1 MKRTQLLFRRLC
13 HRTFLF
19 AGLLF
24 LPTAFIACSSSSKLA
39 QLRDAKAEN
48 VYSRIADNYR
58 RLQTFSGSGKIIV
71 ETPDLQYAGTV
82 HVVARPPDSLIV
94 KVEAAFGVDVGFFF
108 ADRSRFSSYAP
119 LENTYYTGRTGDA
132 PELLFF
138 HIEVSFEEIMSEMI
152 GAVVPPFDSS
162 FVMQVDGDD
171 LRFDGK
177 RGEYHVTYWVDAE
190 KFVVKRGVLIDAKNK
205 IAGKQEFSRF
215 RKKNGVWLPQLIR
228 AESRPAGAQQRLTIF
243 YERIDP
249 GIKLT
254 PAMFTFKVPA
264 NAKHVDLSAETSK
277 DGEEQ
282 R

>member
-1 MKRTQLLFRRLC
+1 MKRMRIFFRSMCR
-13 HRTFLF
+13 RIFLG
-19 AGLLF
+19 AGLLI
-24 LPTAFIACSSSSKLA
+24 LPAAFIFCSTSSRLVKLH
-39 QLRDAKAEN
+39 DAKADE

-58 RLQTFSGSGKIIV
+58 RLQTFSGSGKIII
-71 ETPDLQYAGTV
+71 ETPELQYAGTV
-82 HVVARPPDSLIV
+82 HVVACPPDSLIV

-108 ADRSRFSSYAP
+108 ADRTRFASYAP

-152 GAVVPPFDSS
+152 GAVVPPFDST
-162 FVMQVDGDD
+162 FVMQVDGGD

-177 RGEYHVTYWVDAE
+177 RGDYHVTYWVDAE
-190 KFVVKRGVLIDAKNK
+190 KFVVKRGVLVDAKNRL
-205 IAGKQEFSRF
+205 AGKQEFSRF

-249 GIKLT
+249 GSKVA
-254 PAMFTFKVPA
+254 PVMFTFKVPA
-264 NAKHVDLSAETSK
+264 NAKHVDLSAEASK
-277 DGEEQ
+277 DGDEQ

>member
-1 MKRTQLLFRRLC
+1 MKRVRILFRNRCRQILPYLG
-13 HRTFLF
+13 LF
-19 AGLLF
+19 I
-24 LPTAFIACSSSSKLA
+24 LPAAFISCSSSSRIA
-39 QLRDAKAEN
+39 NLRSASPDE
-48 VYSRIADNYR
+48 VYRRVADNYR
-58 RLQTFSGSGKIIV
+58 NLQSFRGNGKIII

-82 HVVARPPDSLIV
+82 NVIARPPDSLIV

-108 ADRSRFSSYAP
+108 ADHSRFASYAP
-119 LENTYYTGRTGDA
+119 LENTFYTGKTADA

-152 GAVVPPFDSS
+152 GAVVPPFDSM
-162 FVMQVDGDD
+162 FAMQVDGDD
-171 LRFDGK
+171 YRFDGK
-177 RGEYHVTYWVDAE
+177 RGNYRVTYWVDAE
-190 KFVVKRGVLIDAKNK
+190 KFVVKRGMLIDAKNK

-249 GIKLT
+249 GSKVT

-264 NAKHVDLSAETSK
+264 NAKHVDLSAEASK
-277 DGEEQ
+277 DAKE
-282 R
+282 RR

>member
-1 MKRTQLLFRRLC
+1 MRR
-13 HRTFLF
+13 RTFLCL
-19 AGLLF
+19 AWLI
-24 LPTAFIACSSSSKLA
+24 LPAAFISCSSSSRLAKLH
-39 QLRDAKAEN
+39 DAKAED
-48 VYSRIADNYR
+48 VYSRVADNYR
-58 RLQTFSGSGKIIV
+58 RLQTFSGSGKIII
-71 ETPDLQYAGTV
+71 ETPELQYAGAV
-82 HVVARPPDSLIV
+82 QVVARPPDSLIV

-108 ADRSRFSSYAP
+108 ADRARFASYAP

-162 FVMQVDGDD
+162 FAMQVDGDD

-249 GIKLT
+249 GSKVT
-254 PAMFTFKVPA
+254 PGMFTFKVPA
-264 NAKHVDLSAETSK
+264 NAKHVDLSVETSE
-277 DGEEQ
+277 DGDEQ